1 MNKTDSECDFE
12 PITLEFFKKRTKA
25 KNSRK
30 SELLVLW
37 MCSTFNILYICTK
50 KTFQEVIVDSFE
62 DSYCEGGDFGVQ
74 G

>member
-12 PITLEFFKKRTKA
+12 PITLEFKKKERTKV

-50 KTFQEVIVDSFE
+50 NFPGS
-62 DSYCEGGDFGVQ
+62 SC
-74 G
+74 